1 MGPGSPT
8 IKDVARLA
16 NVSVATVSRA
26 LNGRENVAESVRKR
40 VLEIAENLDYS
51 PHHAARCLSR
61 GRTHTVGVVL
71 PDLPCEF
78 FARLMCGIDAVAR
91 ERGMQLLVSGHH
103 RSVESQA
110 AALRVMRGR
119 VDGVLAISPWRGRD
133 VAQARLPASMPVL
146 LLDSDPGSEG
156 VDVLAVDNHAGA
168 KMLMRHLVEDCGYQ
182 RIAFV
187 SGRRPHF
194 NAEERL
200 RGYLDAMAEL
210 LPGVEPRVVEGDF
223 DVQSG
228 FQAGEALLQADQRP
242 DAVFAAND
250 MMALGVMFAFQRAGL
265 SIPKDIGVAGFNDIP
280 IASHASPALTTVR
293 LDIAALGTD
302 AFSML
307 LDRMGERGE
316 PRKRMLRP
324 EVVVRDSTRARVRRT
339 SARAGSRRGS

>member
-1 MGPGSPT
+1 MGPASPT

-26 LNGRENVAESVRKR
+26 LNGRENVADAVRKR
-40 VLEIAENLDYS
+40 VLQIAENLDYS

-78 FARLMCGIDAVAR
+78 FARLMCGIDALAR
-91 ERGMQLLVSGHH
+91 ERGLQLLVSGHH
-103 RSVESQA
+103 RSMESQA

-119 VDGVLAISPWRGRD
+119 VDGVLAISPYHGND
-133 VAQARLPASMPVL
+133 VATARLPRSLPVL
-146 LLDSDPGSEG
+146 LLDSDPAVEG
-156 VDVLAVDNHAGA
+156 ASALAVDNHAGA
-168 KMLMRHLVEDCGYQ
+168 MMLMRHLVGCGYE
-182 RIAFV
+182 RIAFI
-187 SGRRPHF
+187 SGRIPHF

-210 LPGVEPRVVEGDF
+210 LPRSTPRVLEGDF

-228 FQAGEALLQADQRP
+228 YQAGETLMASADRP

-250 MMALGVMFAFQRAGL
+250 MMALGCLFAFQRAGL
-265 SIPKDIGVAGFNDIP
+265 RVPRDIGVAGFNDIP
-280 IASHASPALTTVR
+280 IASHASPPLTTVR
-293 LDIAALGTD
+293 LDIAAMGTE

-307 LDRMGERGE
+307 LDRMGERSV
-316 PRKRMLRP
+316 P
-324 EVVVRDSTRARVRRT
+324 ERRVLQPQLVVSESTRAPAT
-339 SARAGSRRGS
+339 GTNARSRSRRAS

>member
-1 MGPGSPT
+1 MGPASPT

-26 LNGRENVAESVRKR
+26 LNGRENVADAVRKR
-40 VLEIAENLDYS
+40 VLQIAENLDYS

-78 FARLMCGIDAVAR
+78 FARVMCGIDALAR
-91 ERGMQLLVSGHH
+91 ERGLQLLVSGHH
-103 RSVESQA
+103 RSMESQA

-119 VDGVLAISPWRGRD
+119 VDGVLAISPYGGRD
-133 VAQARLPASMPVL
+133 VATARLPRSLPVL
-146 LLDSDPGSEG
+146 LLDSDPAIEG
-156 VDVLAVDNHAGA
+156 ASALSVDNHAGA
-168 KMLMRHLVEDCGYQ
+168 MLLMRHLVSCGYE

-210 LPGVEPRVVEGDF
+210 LPGSAPRVVEGDF

-228 FQAGEALLQADQRP
+228 YQAGETLLGLPERP

-250 MMALGVMFAFQRAGL
+250 MMALGCLFAFQRAGL
-265 SIPKDIGVAGFNDIP
+265 QVPRDIGVAGFNDIP
-280 IASHASPALTTVR
+280 IAGHASPPLTTVR
-293 LDIAALGTD
+293 LDLAAMGTE

-307 LDRMGERGE
+307 LERMGERSA
-316 PRKRMLRP
+316 P
-324 EVVVRDSTRARVRRT
+324 ERRVLQPQLVVRESTRQPQTAAARG
-339 SARAGSRRGS
+339 AGRPA

>member
-1 MGPGSPT
+1 
-8 IKDVARLA
+8 
-16 NVSVATVSRA
+16 VSRA
-26 LNGRENVAESVRKR
+26 LKGRENVAEAVRKR

-61 GRTHTVGVVL
+61 GSTHTVGVVL

-91 ERGMQLLVSGHH
+91 ERGLQLLVSGHH
-103 RSVESQA
+103 RSMESQA

-119 VDGVLAISPWRGRD
+119 VDGVLAISPYGGRD
-133 VAQARLPASMPVL
+133 VATARLPRALPVL
-146 LLDSDPGSEG
+146 LLDSDPSA
-156 VDVLAVDNHAGA
+156 DNASVLSVDNHAGA
-168 KMLMRHLVEDCGYQ
+168 LMLMRHLVDCGYK
-182 RIAFV
+182 RIAFI

-200 RGYLDAMAEL
+200 RGYLDGMAAL
-210 LPGVEPRVVEGDF
+210 LPKVQPWVVEGDF

-228 FQAGEALLQADQRP
+228 FQAGEALLAAPKRP

-250 MMALGVMFAFQRAGL
+250 MMALGCLFALQRAGL
-265 SIPKDIGVAGFNDIP
+265 QVPRDIGVAGFNDIP
-280 IASHASPALTTVR
+280 IAAHASPPLTTVR
-293 LDIAALGTD
+293 LDIAAMGTR

-307 LDRMGERGE
+307 MDRMGERRE
-316 PRKRMLRP
+316 PERCVLQP
-324 EVVVRDSTRARVRRT
+324 ELVVRESTRAPVRGT

>member
-1 MGPGSPT
+1 MGPASPT

-26 LNGRENVAESVRKR
+26 LNGRENVAEAVRKR
-40 VLEIAENLDYS
+40 ILEIAEDLDYS
-51 PHHAARCLSR
+51 PHHAARSLSR
-61 GRTHTVGVVL
+61 GSTHTVGVVL

-119 VDGVLAISPWRGRD
+119 VDGVLAISPYAGRD
-133 VAQARLPASMPVL
+133 VATARLPRSMPVL
-146 LLDSDPGSEG
+146 LLDSDAAAS
-156 VDVLAVDNHAGA
+156 DASMLSVDNHAGA
-168 KMLMRHLVEDCGYQ
+168 MLLMRHLVACGYR

-200 RGYLDAMAEL
+200 RGYTDAMAEL
-210 LPGVEPRVVEGDF
+210 LPRSKPWIVDGDF

-228 FQAGEALLQADQRP
+228 FDAGTALLAAPKRP

-250 MMALGVMFAFQRAGL
+250 MMALGCLFAFQRAGL
-265 SIPKDIGVAGFNDIP
+265 VVPRDIGVAGFNDIP
-280 IASHASPALTTVR
+280 IAAHASPALTTVR
-293 LDIAALGTD
+293 LDIAALGAE

-307 LDRMGERGE
+307 LDRMGDCETPQRRVLQ
-316 PRKRMLRP
+316 PQL
-324 EVVVRDSTRARVRRT
+324 VVRDSTRAPVRGT
-339 SARAGSRRGS
+339 SGPATGHPRA